1 MYLVQFAL
9 LSLLTLLTRLILL
22 ALLTIEAIN
31 WILRSSFNPESVSNG
46 PFIMALR
53 AASASK
59 KWIVSINVFV
69 IFHLFYS
76 KTNEMWT
83 PVILVEFTLFI
94 NDLKFHESVSIHSIL
109 NSLKMELIA
118 ILTLLSS
125 KPKMISAPFC
135 LSILSFPSLHD
146 LCFVSHKLFWV
157 KRTSVL
163 LCPLCVNT
171 EQLPK
176 PLFLGEEGGG
186 GQGRIGK
193 RGWGRW
199 RGRRRREDRK
209 ERPRQTRFK
218 KLQKRQ
224 RRRRQWW
231 RPSFSFQKEDSHSR
245 PVDAKGSSE
254 REQEDVQGGR

>member
-1 MYLVQFAL
+1 MD
-9 LSLLTLLTRLILL
+9 
-22 ALLTIEAIN
+22 
-31 WILRSSFNPESVSNG
+31 LRDT
-46 PFIMALR
+46 
-53 AASASK
+53 SASK
-59 KWIVSINVFV
+59 KWSVSITQYLCNFV
-69 IFHLFYS
+69 LFYS

-118 ILTLLSS
+118 IW
-125 KPKMISAPFC
+125 PKMISAPFC
-135 LSILSFPSLHD
+135 LSVLSFPSLHD

-171 EQLPK
+171 DEQLPK

-199 RGRRRREDRK
+199 RWELINILT
-209 ERPRQTRFK
+209 P
-218 KLQKRQ
+218 
-224 RRRRQWW
+224 
-231 RPSFSFQKEDSHSR
+231 
-245 PVDAKGSSE
+245 
-254 REQEDVQGGR
+254 